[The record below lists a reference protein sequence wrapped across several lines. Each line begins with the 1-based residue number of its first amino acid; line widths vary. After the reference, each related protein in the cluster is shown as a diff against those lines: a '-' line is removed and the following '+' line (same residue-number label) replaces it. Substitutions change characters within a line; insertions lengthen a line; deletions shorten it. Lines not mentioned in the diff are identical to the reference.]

1 MESRVSFF
9 PSYINLTNKK
19 ILLIGGG
26 NIALEKL
33 EKLTDFSKDITVI
46 AEDISPKFSDFAKLN
61 NIPIEKRAY
70 KRGNID
76 GFDIVIIATN
86 DISLHREIFNESR
99 DSRVLVN
106 SVDNTAYCD
115 FIFPSYIKKGDLTI
129 SISTSGASPAMAK
142 RIRLYIEKLIPSNI
156 VDFLKEM
163 RELRK
168 SMPKGRDRMKF
179 FEKKSDEYI
188 RNNFRLKDKFI

>member
-46 AEDISPKFSDFAKLN
+46 TKDISSQFLDFSKLN

-70 KRGNID
+70 RRGDID
-76 GFDIVIIATN
+76 GFDIVVVATN
-86 DISLHREIFNESR
+86 KISLHKEIFNESR
-99 DSRVLVN
+99 DSRILVN

-156 VDFLKEM
+156 VEFLKEM

-168 SMPKGRDRMKF
+168 SMPKGRERMRF
-179 FEKKSDEYI
+179 FEKKSDNYM
-188 RNNFRLKDKFI
+188 RDNFK

>member
-1 MESRVSFF
+1 MDSRVSFF

-46 AEDISPKFSDFAKLN
+46 TKDISSKFLDFTKLH
-61 NIPIEKRAY
+61 NIPIENRAY
-70 KRGNID
+70 KKGDID
-76 GFDIVIIATN
+76 GFDIVVVATN
-86 DISLHREIFNESR
+86 EVSLHKKIFNESR

-142 RIRLYIEKLIPSNI
+142 RIRVYIEKLIPSNI
-156 VDFLKEM
+156 IEFLREM
-163 RELRK
+163 REFRK
-168 SMPKGRDRMKF
+168 SMPKGKERMRF
-179 FEKKSDEYI
+179 FEKKSDKYM
-188 RNNFRLKDKFI
+188 RDYFNLN